1 VGQLVAIWRFQP
13 RAHGNPCFGGPVSR
27 DFLRIGLAGAALV
40 AIWRPDPL
48 FMTRNRPS
56 NTRSELLRSKLSR
69 GLGHNS
75 YGEQAWPND
84 LLYMFPISILG
95 IFGAV
100 IGLATLAPTP
110 VGEPANPYATPY
122 EILPEWFLFP
132 TLQTRCV
139 VPNKLLGITAIAAV
153 PVLLM

>member
-1 VGQLVAIWRFQP
+1 MSIF
-13 RAHGNPCFGGPVSR
+13 
-27 DFLRIGLAGAALV
+27 
-40 AIWRPDPL
+40 WRPD
-48 FMTRNRPS
+48 
-56 NTRSELLRSKLSR
+56 TRSELLQPKLSR

-132 TLQTRCV
+132 TFQILRV

>member
-1 VGQLVAIWRFQP
+1 MSIF
-13 RAHGNPCFGGPVSR
+13 
-27 DFLRIGLAGAALV
+27 
-40 AIWRPDPL
+40 WRPD
-48 FMTRNRPS
+48 
-56 NTRSELLRSKLSR
+56 TRSELLQPKLSR

-100 IGLATLAPTP
+100 IGLATLARKAN
-110 VGEPANPYATPY
+110 VGFANPYATPY

-132 TLQTRCV
+132 TFQILRV

>member
-1 VGQLVAIWRFQP
+1 MNEPPGARMRVGLSALTVAEYFRDVIQQDVLAVRPQRFMSMLV
-13 RAHGNPCFGGPVSR
+13 
-27 DFLRIGLAGAALV
+27 
-40 AIWRPDPL
+40 RPD
-48 FMTRNRPS
+48 
-56 NTRSELLRSKLSR
+56 TRSELLRSKLSR

-95 IFGAV
+95 IFGAT

-110 VGEPANPYATPY
+110 VGDPANPYATPY

-132 TLQTRCV
+132 TFQILRV
-139 VPNKLLGITAIAAV
+139 VPNKLLGITAVAAV
-153 PVLLM
+153 PLLLM

>member
-1 VGQLVAIWRFQP
+1 MLV
-13 RAHGNPCFGGPVSR
+13 
-27 DFLRIGLAGAALV
+27 
-40 AIWRPDPL
+40 RPD
-48 FMTRNRPS
+48 
-56 NTRSELLRSKLSR
+56 TRSELLRSKLSR

-75 YGEQAWPND
+75 YGEQAWPNVMRQPI
-84 LLYMFPISILG
+84 LISILG

-132 TLQTRCV
+132 TFQILRVAFSLPRKYRGYYVCPRAPDV
-139 VPNKLLGITAIAAV
+139 SARP
-153 PVLLM
+153 